1 MLINGK
7 GYERWAKVFN
17 VKQVSKALLF
27 LQSHGIR
34 DYSELSKRTE
44 YTADRFHTLS
54 DSIKE
59 KEERLKE
66 IAELKKQIINYVK
79 TKDIYAAYRQSGY
92 RKKFLEEHRQEIT
105 LHQAAKEAFNR
116 LDGRK
121 LPKVKEL
128 SEKYGQILSE
138 KRKLYEE
145 YHTAKKEMMDYQIAK
160 RDINEFLKLDQEQKK
175 QEKEKSKTEI
185 R

>member
-92 RKKFLEEHRQEIT
+92 RKKSAGDHASSGGEGSIQQAGWQKAAEGEGTIRKIRADSFREEKA
-105 LHQAAKEAFNR
+105 L
-116 LDGRK
+116 
-121 LPKVKEL
+121 
-128 SEKYGQILSE
+128 
-138 KRKLYEE
+138 
-145 YHTAKKEMMDYQIAK
+145 
-160 RDINEFLKLDQEQKK
+160 
-175 QEKEKSKTEI
+175 
-185 R
+185 